1 MSKKGTTFQALSDLP
16 PLENYLELD
25 TIEKLRYRDAIL
37 SLYLH
42 IPKRDILETLTE
54 DLQIC
59 VYNEEFEVAK
69 AYLDLI
75 NDLKELDIL
84 R

>member
-16 PLENYLELD
+16 PLENYLELN

-37 SLYLH
+37 KLYLH
-42 IPKRDILETLTE
+42 IPKSDILETLTE

-59 VYNEEFEVAK
+59 VWHEEFEVAK

-75 NDLKELDIL
+75 NDLKELDLL